1 MRFKLFRRMAIKML
15 VPHKK
20 TKGFP
25 DWIDK
30 TDETRLQNKPFVL
43 EQYKNIPMIVT
54 EKLDGTST
62 SFGLKKIKNKKYDF
76 AVCSRNVR
84 QEDIDQKCYFG
95 DNVYHIIAQ
104 RYDIKN
110 VLIKILANYNATTVV
125 LQGETIGESIQK
137 NKYGLRGIDFYAF
150 NLVIDGK
157 RLDSSKAVDIMKE
170 FGIKWVPILSD
181 NFTLLPTVEEMIA
194 YADGKST
201 IADTLREGLVI
212 RDHDNTVSFKCISN
226 EFLLKHNI

>member
-1 MRFKLFRRMAIKML
+1 M
-15 VPHKK
+15 
-20 TKGFP
+20 
-25 DWIDK
+25 
-30 TDETRLQNKPFVL
+30 
-43 EQYKNIPMIVT
+43 
-54 EKLDGTST
+54 
-62 SFGLKKIKNKKYDF
+62 
-76 AVCSRNVR
+76 
-84 QEDIDQKCYFG
+84 
-95 DNVYHIIAQ
+95 
-104 RYDIKN
+104 
-110 VLIKILANYNATTVV
+110 